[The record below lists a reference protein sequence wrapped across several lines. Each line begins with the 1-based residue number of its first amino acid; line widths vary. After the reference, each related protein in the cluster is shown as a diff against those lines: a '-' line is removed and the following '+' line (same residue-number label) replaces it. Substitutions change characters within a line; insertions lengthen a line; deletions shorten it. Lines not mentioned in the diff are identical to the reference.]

1 VSAVVVCAGS
11 ALALTSSPI
20 DGLAEGSF
28 ATAALERPSNG
39 EWTPGRIVPNTQPAW
54 GQDRMTGARVAPA
67 TIAAKPL
74 PEFVFDR
81 RARGI
86 HVEPN
91 LCASLAP
98 DRHSLRAPPVS
109 DDDSS
114 DADDDDGDDDGDGDG
129 DGLWTPGRI
138 GPKARAAS
146 GQDRVIDARVAP
158 ATMAANAPPALVSDR
173 SAHHRHARPALHILR
188 LVDRHS
194 FRAPPVSDEDSSDA
208 DREDDDDDDDDPDDG
223 PRTTRTGS
231 GGPANTTQVIAT
243 ESDDERPTHTL
254 PTLDAYLPVSF
265 VFDVQSLRAPPQ

>member
-1 VSAVVVCAGS
+1 
-11 ALALTSSPI
+11 
-20 DGLAEGSF
+20 
-28 ATAALERPSNG
+28 
-39 EWTPGRIVPNTQPAW
+39 
-54 GQDRMTGARVAPA
+54 MTDARVAPA

-74 PEFVFDR
+74 PEFVFDG

-114 DADDDDGDDDGDGDG
+114 DADDDGDDDGDGDG
-129 DGLWTPGRI
+129 DGDGVWTPGRI
-138 GPKARAAS
+138 GPKARPAS

-158 ATMAANAPPALVSDR
+158 AMMAANAPPALVFDR
-173 SAHHRHARPALHILR
+173 SAHHRHARPPLYVLR

-208 DREDDDDDDDDPDDG
+208 DREDDDDDDDG

-231 GGPANTTQVIAT
+231 AGPANATQLIVT
-243 ESDDERPTHTL
+243 ESDDEGPTHTL
-254 PTLDAYLPVSF
+254 PTLDAYLPLAF